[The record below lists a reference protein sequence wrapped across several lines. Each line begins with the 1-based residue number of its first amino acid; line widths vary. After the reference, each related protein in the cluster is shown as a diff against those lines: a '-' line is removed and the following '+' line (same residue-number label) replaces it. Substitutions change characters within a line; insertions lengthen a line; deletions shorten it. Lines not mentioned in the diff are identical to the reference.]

1 MACHAQEEDLMTEDT
16 RTEDLRRA
24 ERRLQAAQLA
34 SDVTELERLLDDRLI
49 FTGPDGKHYTKGDD
63 LHVHRSGLQSMTR
76 VDEEDLIALVDGDT
90 GVTWFLGTVE
100 GTLAGTPFTARVRYT
115 RTWIHDDD
123 HDWRL
128 IAAHVSSA

>member
-1 MACHAQEEDLMTEDT
+1 MLKDEDLMTEDT

-24 ERRLQAAQLA
+24 ERRLQSAQLA
-34 SDVTELERLLDDRLI
+34 SDTFALETLLDDRLV
-49 FTGPDGKHYTKGDD
+49 FTGPDGNHYSKGDD
-63 LHVHRSGLQSMTR
+63 LHAHRSGEQSMTR
-76 VDEEDLIALVDGDT
+76 VSEEDLTVLVDGGT

-123 HDWRL
+123 HGWRL
-128 IAAHVSSA
+128 VAAHVSSA